1 MSGLA
6 TAVGAPSSPLPVFRS
21 AVGNPFDRPYTAW
34 QFGMAPSSEDADPLL
49 EHLLLRR
56 ALQGD
61 DKAFVALAS
70 MHSAAVYATARQ
82 GNPPSSERAAFAS
95 QVAARRMGP
104 IRAESGRLASLLD
117 KLLLLARA
125 EAGSVPREGVHL
137 ERWWWTG
144 TWSRVGIPTT
154 FRRSTAR

>member
-70 MHSAAVYATARQ
+70 MHSAAVYATAR
-82 GNPPSSERAAFAS
+82 NLSSSDLEAVELPSTSPTRLRYSNQKDRAAF
-95 QVAARRMGP
+95 VLRVVG
-104 IRAESGRLASLLD
+104 E
-117 KLLLLARA
+117 
-125 EAGSVPREGVHL
+125 VP
-137 ERWWWTG
+137 WT
-144 TWSRVGIPTT
+144 TR
-154 FRRSTAR
+154 RRSWT